1 MTEPASDTA
10 GLESSEL
17 SSSRLAQMIDISA
30 VQAFH
35 TEDDV
40 RSLAAVAL
48 ERRFIAAHALPHFVP
63 LLRSLIPMSGSTLVG
78 APIGFPSGGHTTMIK
93 LAEARALVQAGA
105 DELDMMINLGRL
117 KSGDLGYLREE
128 IKAVV
133 ETIAPIPLKV
143 ILEVSRLTDDEIR
156 RGSESIVGAG
166 AAFVKTGTGWTG
178 EPTTLT
184 HIRIIN
190 SIVEGKCG
198 IKASGGIRNLE
209 TIRTMISVGV
219 TRFGITTSVAL
230 ELMRECALEEVC

>member
-1 MTEPASDTA
+1 MTEPASERAD
-10 GLESSEL
+10 SEGSQL

-35 TEDDV
+35 TEDDI
-40 RSLAAVAL
+40 RNLAGLAL
-48 ERRFIAAHALPHFVP
+48 ERRFVAAHALPHFVP
-63 LLRSLIPMSGSTLVG
+63 LLRSLIPVNSSTLVG

-117 KSGDLGYLREE
+117 KSGDLSYVQDE

-133 ETIAPIPLKV
+133 EIIAPIPLKV

-156 RGSESIVGAG
+156 QGSESVVEGG

-178 EPTTLT
+178 EATTLT
-184 HIRIIN
+184 HIRMIN
-190 SIVEGKCG
+190 AVVQGKCG

-209 TIRTMISVGV
+209 TIKTMLSLGV
-219 TRFGITTSVAL
+219 TRFGINTRVAV
-230 ELMRECALEEVC
+230 ELMTECTLSEAP